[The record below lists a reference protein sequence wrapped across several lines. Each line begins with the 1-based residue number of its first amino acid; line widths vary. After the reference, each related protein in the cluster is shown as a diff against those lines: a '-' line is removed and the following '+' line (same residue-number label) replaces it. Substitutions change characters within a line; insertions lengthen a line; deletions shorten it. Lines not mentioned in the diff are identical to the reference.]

1 MGEARGPS
9 PPPRF
14 GAYEILGELGR
25 GAMGVVY
32 KARHG
37 PTGAIRALKIV
48 IGTPD
53 PVSMA
58 RFRRE
63 IETLARAGGDGIV
76 PVHEAGEEKGR
87 LYLVMGFMAGGSLR
101 SRL

>member
-14 GAYEILGELGR
+14 GAYEILEELGR

-37 PTGAIRALKIV
+37 PTGAIRALKV
-48 IGTPD
+48 VAGNPD

-76 PVHEAGEEKGR
+76 PVHEAGEERGR
-87 LYLVMGFMAGGSLR
+87 LYLV
-101 SRL
+101 